1 MAQPSG
7 NRVMRHHWF
16 HVSYGNK
23 NNTFA
28 LNVCGLES
36 LNDRE
41 HIFAEI
47 HVEFLCRICQE
58 TVALHAFP

>member
-1 MAQPSG
+1 MFPTEI
-7 NRVMRHHWF
+7 
-16 HVSYGNK
+16 K
-23 NNTFA
+23 INTFA

-47 HVEFLCRICQE
+47 HVEFFMQDLSGDSGAACFSLNANVHC
-58 TVALHAFP
+58 